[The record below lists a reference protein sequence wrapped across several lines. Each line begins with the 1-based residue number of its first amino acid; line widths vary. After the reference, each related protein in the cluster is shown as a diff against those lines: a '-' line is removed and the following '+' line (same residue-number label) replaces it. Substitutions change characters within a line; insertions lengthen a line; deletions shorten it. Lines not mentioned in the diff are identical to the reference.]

1 MKAEALFRFC
11 RLMFWK
17 EGQNKHCYKTD
28 LENSRVNDDVIS
40 HITVCL
46 RYAPVDNLVISV
58 LAVFNGMDTVHPN
71 NLSENQ
77 NPNSGSH
84 LPLSDSHP
92 VVVHLVN
99 SELLVGI

>member
-58 LAVFNGMDTVHPN
+58 LAVSTLTRIKIPIQETTS
-71 NLSENQ
+71 LSVTAI
-77 NPNSGSH
+77 
-84 LPLSDSHP
+84 L
-92 VVVHLVN
+92 
-99 SELLVGI
+99 